1 MRRTRKIQAMS
12 GLSYRGRTGTARAVR
27 HFPRLLAAVALALAA
42 GAAHAWNN
50 HALLTWVAAGA
61 IPALAGAPAVRVEPL
76 ERFLSAREAEV
87 AALLEREEAWAVGA
101 LPAYAPRPAA
111 LAFRTGGDPVTRR
124 TRFLR
129 ALRVN
134 PDVRLAAVVQLR
146 PRDAAGTRALAR
158 WQDVTTLSNPGTLVH
173 ARFARLSDGESVAP
187 LDVLATASDEPDW
200 GLDLGLWADNGT
212 ETGGAY
218 GYGRQPYG
226 NPALEFS
233 SQSPFHMAFLHES
246 AIVYA
251 AAPFLKRTYAQQR
264 IHVFSAL
271 AALAL
276 RSGHP
281 YWGWRFA
288 GWALHYVQDLAQPY
302 HATVLPGVS
311 VPRMLLVN
319 ALNLLGVHGPM
330 RDAVALVSNRH
341 LALENWAWGRLG
353 DALRDG
359 RDDDPLVVAL
369 RGGDRAQAAGSADER
384 WVFAT
389 VTARANAAAAG
400 TDETL
405 ERALP
410 ARYVSDPSYVFG
422 ETDPDVDLVRQSG
435 ALSPQALRALDA
447 QIASL
452 FAELGRHTRTLVG
465 SLPGAAPA
473 PSKASP

>member
-1 MRRTRKIQAMS
+1 MS
-12 GLSYRGRTGTARAVR
+12 GLSNRSRAGAARAVR
-27 HFPRLLAAVALALAA
+27 RLPKLLATMALALAA
-42 GAAHAWNN
+42 GTANAWNN

-61 IPALAGAPAVRVEPL
+61 MPALAGAPPVRVEPL
-76 ERFLSAREAEV
+76 ERFLSAHETEI
-87 AALLEREEAWAVGA
+87 AALLEREEAWAAGA
-101 LPAYAPRPAA
+101 LPAYAPRPAT
-111 LAFRTGGDPVTRR
+111 LAFMPGGDPATRR
-124 TRFLR
+124 VRFLR

-134 PDVRLAAVVQLR
+134 PDVRLASVVQLR
-146 PRDAAGTRALAR
+146 ARDPAGTRELAR

-173 ARFARLSDGESVAP
+173 ARFARLADGDEVAP

-200 GLDLGLWADNGT
+200 GLDLGLWEDNGT
-212 ETGGAY
+212 EPGGAY

-226 NPALEFS
+226 NPSLEFS

-246 AIVYA
+246 PIVYA

-276 RSGHP
+276 RGGHP

-330 RDAVALVSNRH
+330 RDAVARVSNRH

-353 DALRDG
+353 DALRAG
-359 RDDDPLVVAL
+359 RDDDVLVTAL
-369 RGGDRAQAAGSADER
+369 RGDDAARAGVSADER
-384 WVFAT
+384 WVFET
-389 VTARANAAAAG
+389 VTARANAAAAD

-405 ERALP
+405 AHALP
-410 ARYVSDPSYVFG
+410 ARYVSDPTYVFG
-422 ETDPDVDLVRQSG
+422 ETEPDIDLVRLAG
-435 ALSPQALRALDA
+435 TLSPQALRALDA
-447 QIASL
+447 RIATL
-452 FAELGRHTRTLVG
+452 FAELGRHTRTLVA

-473 PSKASP
+473 PSKTSP

>member
-173 ARFARLSDGESVAP
+173 ARFARLEVAQ
-187 LDVLATASDEPDW
+187 DVLA
-200 GLDLGLWADNGT
+200 
-212 ETGGAY
+212 
-218 GYGRQPYG
+218 
-226 NPALEFS
+226 ALEFR
-233 SQSPFHMAFLHES
+233 A
-246 AIVYA
+246 
-251 AAPFLKRTYAQQR
+251 
-264 IHVFSAL
+264 
-271 AALAL
+271 
-276 RSGHP
+276 
-281 YWGWRFA
+281 RF
-288 GWALHYVQDLAQPY
+288 
-302 HATVLPGVS
+302 
-311 VPRMLLVN
+311 R
-319 ALNLLGVHGPM
+319 
-330 RDAVALVSNRH
+330 
-341 LALENWAWGRLG
+341 
-353 DALRDG
+353 
-359 RDDDPLVVAL
+359 
-369 RGGDRAQAAGSADER
+369 ER
-384 WVFAT
+384 
-389 VTARANAAAAG
+389 
-400 TDETL
+400 
-405 ERALP
+405 
-410 ARYVSDPSYVFG
+410 
-422 ETDPDVDLVRQSG
+422 
-435 ALSPQALRALDA
+435 
-447 QIASL
+447 
-452 FAELGRHTRTLVG
+452 GRHRSTSRNVARNASRSCARRRAASSRTG
-465 SLPGAAPA
+465 WSCDQKNTAP
-473 PSKASP
+473 